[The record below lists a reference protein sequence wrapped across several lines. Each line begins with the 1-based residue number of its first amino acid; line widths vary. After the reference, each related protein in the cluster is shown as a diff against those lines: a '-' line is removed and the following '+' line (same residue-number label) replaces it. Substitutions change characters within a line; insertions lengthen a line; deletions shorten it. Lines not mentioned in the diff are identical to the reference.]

1 MWRDRLRPA
10 SFKGISF
17 YVEEHEAEVGRR
29 LVANEYPYRDVPYT
43 EDLGRR
49 ARRYNVTAYVIGD
62 EYMTGRDD
70 LLDALEQGGSGTLV
84 HPYLGTKDVYCD
96 TARMR
101 ETQAEGGYAIFSISF
116 VESGKQKFPNAEPV
130 PQDLVALRAD
140 DLISVARKNFVSGMT
155 VSGVSEWVRDS
166 YSETLSSAAEIFE
179 TVRKNGGIGNQLTM
193 AAVNQ
198 AAIWV
203 ADVSDLFSPS
213 LSLIQDV
220 TGVADRL
227 ISSFSGILELS
238 SNNSDTIKN
247 LQSFSEFSA
256 SRTISNTAAAT
267 ISDNNADLSEGF
279 IQTVALANEAKALS
293 LESFTSYEDAI
304 LARESILS
312 RIDARAGMTDD
323 DATYNAYRSLRAEI
337 AKAVPGEENDLPR
350 LSNLELK
357 QSLPSLVIAY
367 DLYEGVEREQ
377 EIVDRNQVRHPG
389 FVPGGQ
395 KLSVLRDV
403 GN

>member
-1 MWRDRLRPA
+1 M
-10 SFKGISF
+10 
-17 YVEEHEAEVGRR
+17 EEHEAEVGRR